1 MHAGTFQSTATLTR
15 EHPKRT
21 SRYWVFGAVIV
32 TSILAGCAS
41 RTTHAPVTDMSG
53 GSIAPAAG
61 GTYVVKPGDT
71 LYKIAQANNI
81 EVAELS
87 RLNNS
92 SDPSQLRIGQ
102 VLRLNSDRK
111 STRLNSSH

>member
-1 MHAGTFQSTATLTR
+1 MKYSNRSVLSRFGQEHSLSIQESHMHAGTFQSTATLTL

-61 GTYVVKPGDT
+61 GTYVVRSEEHT
-71 LYKIAQANNI
+71 S
-81 EVAELS
+81 ELQS
-87 RLNNS
+87 LMRNS
-92 SDPSQLRIGQ
+92 YA
-102 VLRLNSDRK
+102 VLV
-111 STRLNSSH
+111 

>member
-1 MHAGTFQSTATLTR
+1 MKYSNRSVLSRFGQEHSLSIQESHMHAGTFQSTATLTL

-53 GSIAPAAG
+53 GSRSEERRVGKECVSTGSSRWAP
-61 GTYVVKPGDT
+61 D
-71 LYKIAQANNI
+71 
-81 EVAELS
+81 
-87 RLNNS
+87 
-92 SDPSQLRIGQ
+92 
-102 VLRLNSDRK
+102 
-111 STRLNSSH
+111 H